1 MSQVLTDD
9 QNRNILQIRN
19 LNMVFKKHH
28 GTIIRKQSLVRAVND
43 ISFDVRKGEVLSLV
57 GESGSG
63 KTTVARCILKLQAPT
78 SGSINYNG
86 VEVTKLKGHNLR
98 DYRRDVQIIY
108 QDPYESL
115 SPRMDVYSQIALPLH
130 YLLGEKD
137 TPHTDEMVYQLMEEV
152 QLDPERVATKYPHQL
167 SGGERQRVNIA
178 RALASDPK
186 LLIADEPITMLD
198 AALRMSVIRL
208 LFKLK
213 AKRNLTILLITHDM
227 VSAKI
232 LSTRTIVM
240 YFGKIFEIG
249 DSKDVFLAPQHP
261 YVELLRHAT
270 PNLRVTSEMMDDQFA
285 TSIEASERVS
295 VGCIFRP
302 RCKFATEVCAKLE
315 PSLTEKSSSH
325 LSACHNPLSL
335 HSGIT
340 SSESLSVKNL
350 HVDQQKNS

>member
-9 QNRNILQIRN
+9 PDRSILQVRN
-19 LNMVFKKHH
+19 LKMVFKKHH
-28 GTIIRKQSLVRAVND
+28 GTIFRKQSLVRAVND
-43 ISFDVRKGEVLSLV
+43 VSFDVRKGEILSIV

-63 KTTVARCILKLQAPT
+63 KTTVARCILKLQIPT
-78 SGSINYNG
+78 AGSISYDG
-86 VEVTKLKGHNLR
+86 AEVTRLKGHKLR

-115 SPRMDVYSQIALPLH
+115 SPRMDIYSQIALPLH

-137 TPHTDEMVYQLMEEV
+137 TPHTEEMVYRLLEEV

-249 DSKDVFLAPQHP
+249 DSRDVFLAPQHP
-261 YVELLRHAT
+261 YVELLREAT
-270 PNLRVTSEMMDDQFA
+270 PKLHSASGLMDDQFA
-285 TSIEASERVS
+285 SSIEASERVS
-295 VGCIFRP
+295 AGCIFRP
-302 RCKFATEVCAKLE
+302 RCKFATEVCAEVE
-315 PSLTEKSSSH
+315 PPLTEKSSSH
-325 LSACHNPLSL
+325 FSACHNPLSL
-335 HSGIT
+335 RPDRSKLE
-340 SSESLSVKNL
+340 SSSMKA
-350 HVDQQKNS
+350 